1 MSDGASRDCPRLQVV
16 LSANVLQR
24 HFEFQRQWDANR
36 AIWLEINPC
45 REPVACWEIGLPQ
58 LVSLSLGTES
68 VSVKHSLHVVRFSSE
83 RVSFKIIHP

>member
-1 MSDGASRDCPRLQVV
+1 MLLESMV
-16 LSANVLQR
+16 
-24 HFEFQRQWDANR
+24 HIQWHANR

-68 VSVKHSLHVVRFSSE
+68 VSVRHSLHVVRFSSV
-83 RVSFKIIHP
+83 RVSFKMIHP

>member
-1 MSDGASRDCPRLQVV
+1 MLTVACI
-16 LSANVLQR
+16 LS
-24 HFEFQRQWDANR
+24 DANR